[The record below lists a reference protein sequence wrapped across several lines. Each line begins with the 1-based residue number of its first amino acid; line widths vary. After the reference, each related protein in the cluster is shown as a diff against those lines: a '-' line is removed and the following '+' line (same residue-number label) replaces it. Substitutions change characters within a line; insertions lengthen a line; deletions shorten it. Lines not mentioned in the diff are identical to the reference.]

1 MQQKYENK
9 ISKEDEDYLEN
20 METKPEKD
28 SCQFVR
34 MVSLPMN
41 TFENKDCMDVLPTLP
56 PNYFDLAIVDPPYGV
71 DDKFKGGKTGKMNF
85 NEIVNKQWDK
95 KPGEDYFNE
104 LFRVSKNQIIW
115 GGNYYKLDATRGFIV
130 WDKLN
135 SEDFSLAMA
144 EYAWTSFD
152 RLAKI
157 YRGSSDKIDRIHP
170 TQKPIKLY
178 RWILGNYAK
187 PGDLILD
194 THVGSGSSLIA
205 CIELG
210 FNYYGCEIDKEYYE
224 KAAKRIRGAFRKYEL
239 FE

>member
-1 MQQKYENK
+1 MKENTN
-9 ISKEDEDYLEN
+9 IAVNQEYQ
-20 METKPEKD
+20 TEKVIPFD
-28 SCQFVR
+28 GL
-34 MVSLPMN
+34 VSLPPN
-41 TFENKDCMDVLPTLP
+41 TFINADCMELMKEMPDG
-56 PNYFDLAIVDPPYGV
+56 FIDLAIVDPPYGV
-71 DDKFKGGKTGKMNF
+71 DEKFKGGKTGKMNF

-95 KPGEDYFNE
+95 KPGEAYFNE

-115 GGNYYKLDATRGFIV
+115 GGNYYKLDATRGFII

-157 YRGSSDKIDRIHP
+157 YRGSSDKTDRIHP

-205 CIELG
+205 CIEGG
-210 FNYYGCEIDKEYYE
+210 FNYYGSEIDKEYYD
-224 KAAKRIRGAFRKYEL
+224 AASKRIARAFRQFEL
-239 FE
+239 KLE